1 MTNLGKTL
9 SLFLAGALV
18 IVPAFSQSEE
28 DLDKAMKTV
37 GKTMGELR
45 KANEAKDETA
55 LKAGGATL
63 VTQFGVA
70 AKFFAAHKM
79 AEASEM
85 NAKSLTAAKA
95 LADGS
100 GTMAGVG
107 ATCKGC
113 HDMYR
118 EKAADGSY
126 KLKMS
131 H

>member
-1 MTNLGKTL
+1 MIKVGSKL
-9 SLFLAGALV
+9 SLFLAGILV

-28 DLDKAMKTV
+28 DLEKSMKTV

-45 KANEAKDETA
+45 KANEAKDEAA

-63 VTQFGVA
+63 VEQFTIAG
-70 AKFFAAHKM
+70 KFFAAHKM
-79 AEASEM
+79 TDAVEL
-85 NAKSLTAAKA
+85 NNKSLAAAKA

-100 GTMAGVG
+100 GNMAGVG

-113 HDMYR
+113 HDVYR
-118 EKAADGSY
+118 EKKADGGY
-126 KLKMS
+126 KLKMA

>member
-1 MTNLGKTL
+1 MTNLGKKL
-9 SLFLAGALV
+9 PLLLAGLLV

-45 KANEAKDETA
+45 KANEAKDEAA

-63 VTQFGVA
+63 VEQFMIA
-70 AKFFAAHKM
+70 AKFFDSHKM
-79 AEASEM
+79 TEASEM
-85 NAKSLTAAKA
+85 NAKTITAAKA

-107 ATCKGC
+107 STCKGC
-113 HDMYR
+113 HDQFR
-118 EKAADGSY
+118 EKLADGSY
-126 KLKMS
+126 KTKMS

>member
-1 MTNLGKTL
+1 MTNLGKKL
-9 SLFLAGALV
+9 PLLLAGLLV

-45 KANEAKDETA
+45 KANEAKDEAA

-63 VTQFGVA
+63 VEQFMIA
-70 AKFFAAHKM
+70 AKFFDSHKM
-79 AEASEM
+79 TEASEM
-85 NAKSLTAAKA
+85 NAKTITAAKA

-100 GTMAGVG
+100 GTMAGVSS
-107 ATCKGC
+107 TCKGC
-113 HDMYR
+113 HDQYR
-118 EKAADGSY
+118 EKLADGSY

>member
-1 MTNLGKTL
+1 MTNLGNKL
-9 SLFLAGALV
+9 PLLLAGLLV

-45 KANEAKDETA
+45 KANEAKDEAA

-63 VTQFGVA
+63 VEQFMIA
-70 AKFFAAHKM
+70 AKFFDSHKM
-79 AEASEM
+79 TEASEM
-85 NAKSLTAAKA
+85 NAKTLTAAKA

-107 ATCKGC
+107 STCKGC
-113 HDMYR
+113 HDQYR
-118 EKAADGSY
+118 EKLADGSY
-126 KLKMS
+126 KIKMS